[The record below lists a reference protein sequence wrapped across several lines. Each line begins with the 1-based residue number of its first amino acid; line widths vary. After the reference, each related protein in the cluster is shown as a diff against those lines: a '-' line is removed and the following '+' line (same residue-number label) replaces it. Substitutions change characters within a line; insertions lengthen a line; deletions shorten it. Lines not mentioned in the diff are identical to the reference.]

1 MRITEAARYLGVS
14 INTLKAM
21 SDSGK
26 IICHRTGGGHRR
38 YHKEYL
44 DRFLGVTPA
53 KAQTPEKEGEL

>member
-26 IICHRTGGGHRR
+26 IICHRTGGSQGQGQGQGQGGLV
-38 YHKEYL
+38 KN
-44 DRFLGVTPA
+44 
-53 KAQTPEKEGEL
+53 